1 MRMNDYADRLR
12 WEADDPAPR
21 GSSVLW
27 GFFAPPVF
35 AMIAIYCPPSS
46 MLGMVSLILDHLAPR
61 QRVFVI
67 RSGLFVSTAYA
78 NEGKEIPFGV
88 FGKGFMTGTVEIF
101 GPDTASNF
109 NYLSGLV
116 PGRLCSF
123 DSDFVEEGIGA
134 LPVRRGQELTAR
146 VLLDQD
152 HIHIW
157 AVAHVIPH
165 EGSRQGRLGALAAGY
180 DA

>member
-1 MRMNDYADRLR
+1 MPTVCAGRH
-12 WEADDPAPR
+12 DPAPR
-21 GSSVLW
+21 GKQCPL
-27 GFFAPPVF
+27 GFLCASRLCDDRYLLPSFIDVGYGE
-35 AMIAIYCPPSS
+35 MIST
-46 MLGMVSLILDHLAPR
+46 DLAPR

-101 GPDTASNF
+101 GPYTASNF
-109 NYLSGLV
+109 NYLSGTRSRKTLQLRFRFR
-116 PGRLCSF
+116 GRGHRRPARTSWSGV
-123 DSDFVEEGIGA
+123 DGA
-134 LPVRRGQELTAR
+134 GAPRS
-146 VLLDQD
+146 D